1 MSSLGQISTRLD
13 HRLQVVGDLTKA
25 LLALRA
31 DLTGKLD
38 VLKLKAED
46 VDKARATIIDF
57 LNGLILALNGQTPT
71 PEEHQIVLTKLEQTE
86 VPLADWVEDFSK
98 VIGKLQASTQVES
111 AQLDKVIRVVGFL
124 QGEAAEDVRRLRS
137 R

>member
-38 VLKLKAED
+38 VLKLTTVD
-46 VDKARATIIDF
+46 VNNARVAIIDF
-57 LNGLILALNGQTPT
+57 LNGLVLALKGQTPT
-71 PEEHQIVLTKLEQTE
+71 PEEHQIVLTNLKLTE
-86 VPLADWVEDFSK
+86 VPISDWVEDFSK
-98 VIGKLQASTQVES
+98 IIEQLRAAAPVEP
-111 AQLDKVIRVVGFL
+111 AQLDKVIRIVGYL

>member
-13 HRLQVVGDLTKA
+13 HRLQVVGELTKA

-31 DLTGKLD
+31 DLTDKLGL
-38 VLKLKAED
+38 LKLTDAD
-46 VDKARATIIDF
+46 VEKARLLIIGF
-57 LNGLILALNGQTPT
+57 LTGLTLALSGKTPV
-71 PEEHQIVLTKLEQTE
+71 PEEHRVIRAKLEQAGEQLT
-86 VPLADWVEDFSK
+86 DWAEDFDK
-98 VIGKLQASTQVES
+98 IKTQLQAKAPVEA
-111 AQLDKVIRVVGFL
+111 AQLDKIMRVVGYL

>member
-13 HRLQVVGDLTKA
+13 HRLQVVGELTKA

-31 DLTGKLD
+31 DLTGKLG
-38 VLKLKAED
+38 VLKLTNAD
-46 VDKARATIIDF
+46 VEKARATIIGF
-57 LNGLILALNGQTPT
+57 LNGLTSALSDKAPV
-71 PEEHQIVLTKLEQTE
+71 PEEHRVIRAKLEQAGEQLT
-86 VPLADWVEDFSK
+86 DWAEDF
-98 VIGKLQASTQVES
+98 GKITMQLQAHAPVEA
-111 AQLDKVIRVVGFL
+111 AQLDKIMRVVGYL

>member
-25 LLALRA
+25 LLSLRA

-38 VLKLKAED
+38 VLKLTTAD
-46 VDKARATIIDF
+46 VEKARVVIIDF

-71 PEEHQIVLTKLEQTE
+71 PEEHQIVLTKLKQTE
-86 VPLADWVEDFSK
+86 VPISDWVEDFSK
-98 VIGKLQASTQVES
+98 IIGQLRAAAPVES
-111 AQLDKVIRVVGFL
+111 VQLDKVIRVVGYL